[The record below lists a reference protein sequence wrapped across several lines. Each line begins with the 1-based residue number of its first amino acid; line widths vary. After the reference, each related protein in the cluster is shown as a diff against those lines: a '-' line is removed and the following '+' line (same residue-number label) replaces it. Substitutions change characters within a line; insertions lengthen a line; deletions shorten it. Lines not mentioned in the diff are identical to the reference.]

1 MKLGSIQSRMNVH
14 FFSSDHRPSEA
25 RIKRYTHNDPIMSA
39 VPLTQ
44 DKCASK
50 ELQHHSSGRGTDG
63 GEKVFE
69 ECG

>member
-1 MKLGSIQSRMNVH
+1 MKLGSIQSRMNVR

-63 GEKVFE
+63 GEKVF
-69 ECG
+69 